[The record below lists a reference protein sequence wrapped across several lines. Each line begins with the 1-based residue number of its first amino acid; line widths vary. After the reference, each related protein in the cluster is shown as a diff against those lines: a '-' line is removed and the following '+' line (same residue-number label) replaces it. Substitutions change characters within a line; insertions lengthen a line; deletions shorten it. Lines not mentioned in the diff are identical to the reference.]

1 MSLIEISNDNIIEGR
16 ITTIL
21 PIADVP
27 SAGTSAVW
35 TVTLADT
42 ISSGSFTITYTGDEG
57 TETSGAITWS
67 ATNSTLLAHINAAT
81 DAMTLFGDGELLA
94 EDDALTLGIGTL
106 TLTFGGAFEKLLV
119 GTLTIDDALIVGS
132 GGAVTIEETTPGV
145 TADFRGRGVGVICS
159 DYTHGKLYINTG
171 TATAPTWT
179 VVGAQS

>member
-1 MSLIEISNDNIIEGR
+1 MAAIELGNIIEGR

-21 PIADVP
+21 PIDDVP
-27 SAGTSAVW
+27 GAGTDAVW

-42 ISSGSFTITYTGDEG
+42 ISSGSFTITYDGPEG

-67 ATNSTLLAHINAAT
+67 STNATLLSRINTATNAMGLFAT
-81 DAMTLFGDGELLA
+81 GELLA

-106 TLTFGGAFEKLLV
+106 TLTFGGAYEKLAV
-119 GTLTIDDALIVGS
+119 GTLSIDDALIVG
-132 GGAVTIEETTPGV
+132 GGSVTIEETTPGV
-145 TADFRGRGVGVICS
+145 TASFRSRGIGTVCCDV
-159 DYTHGKLYINTG
+159 THAKLYINTG